1 MKFQLAALGLF
12 ALLSAQHA
20 SAATTVP
27 DFAVTCASG
36 VQLCEPAFSVSVQVP
51 VSRPPVPIQL
61 KYDVRDTHCSSV
73 RLHIFLDGALVQTTG
88 YLGWHGA
95 EAPYDALPLSTGYIT
110 LSNRPK
116 PGTHVVSVNAEG
128 QEGGCNSGQLYSWG
142 GALEVLP

>member
-1 MKFQLAALGLF
+1 MKLQLAAFGLF

-20 SAATTVP
+20 SAGVTVP

-36 VQLCEPAFSVSVQVP
+36 IQLCEPPFSVSVEVP
-51 VSRPPVPIQL
+51 VSRPPVPIRL

-95 EAPYDALPLSTGYIT
+95 TAPYDALPLSTGFIT
-110 LSNRPK
+110 LSSKPK
-116 PGTHVVSVNAEG
+116 PGPHVVSVNAEG
-128 QEGGCNSGQLYSWG
+128 QEGGCNGGQLYSWG
-142 GALEVLP
+142 GSLELLP